1 MESNQDEVDFVIRF
15 GRNISLFL
23 GYMELLAAD
32 LAGNTFPGL
41 EKKHTRIFF
50 LFDCL
55 KIMQNTAFYA
65 YAPI

>member
-1 MESNQDEVDFVIRF
+1 MESNQGEVNFMIRF

-50 LFDCL
+50 YL
-55 KIMQNTAFYA
+55 IV
-65 YAPI
+65 